1 MDRGDIHDD
10 VARAGFPRPGCGD
23 RTPTVDQRWTGEV
36 ITMEMFGGFMMLV
49 SILFFFLAIIW
60 FILPFIIFAIKG
72 KVDRSVEQLEEI
84 ERRLASLEA
93 QLARLS
99 PPPAGRADATPETC
113 PTESA
118 PE

>member
-1 MDRGDIHDD
+1 
-10 VARAGFPRPGCGD
+10 
-23 RTPTVDQRWTGEV
+23 
-36 ITMEMFGGFMMLV
+36 MEMFGGFMMLV

-93 QLARLS
+93 QLVRLT
-99 PPPAGRADATPETC
+99 PQPPASDEPAARDET
-113 PTESA
+113 A
-118 PE
+118 P